1 MSNDHHE
8 HRADDP
14 TLRDKGEKH
23 VDLPLQPSSHMRA
36 GARPPR
42 RGETADQHLLSWTE
56 EDRERAAAF
65 THSDPWRVL
74 RIMGEFVA
82 GFDVLAE
89 IGPGVSVF
97 GSARVN
103 PGDALYEDA
112 RRLGRLLAEAGVTVI
127 TGGGPGLM
135 EATNRGAYEVEGE
148 SVGANIELPFEQG
161 LNDYVNVGLEFR
173 YFFVRKVM
181 FVKYANGF
189 VFFPGGFG
197 TLDELFEVLTLIQT
211 GRLPQ
216 VPVVLFG
223 SDHWT
228 GMMEWVRGTLV
239 RDGRISPQ
247 DLGIFAI
254 SDDVEEIARIMID
267 AVYTQRQSEEQPAP
281 TSTP

>member
-1 MSNDHHE
+1 MSNEHHE
-8 HRADDP
+8 HRADDSA
-14 TLRDKGEKH
+14 LRDKGEKH
-23 VDLPLQPSSHMRA
+23 VDLPLQPGSHPRP
-36 GARPPR
+36 GARPSR
-42 RGETADQHLLSWTE
+42 RGETADQHLLSWTA
-56 EDRERAAAF
+56 EDRERAASF

-74 RIMGEFVA
+74 RITGEFVA
-82 GFDVLAE
+82 GFDALAE
-89 IGPGVSVF
+89 IGPGVSIF

-112 RRLGRLLAEAGVTVI
+112 RRLGRLLAQAGVTVI

-161 LNDYVNVGLEFR
+161 LNPYVDLGVEFR

-211 GRLPQ
+211 GRLPH

-223 SDHWT
+223 GDHWT
-228 GMMEWVRGTLV
+228 GMMEWVRGTLL

-247 DLGIFAI
+247 DLDIFTI
-254 SDDVEEIARIMID
+254 SDDIEEIARIMID
-267 AVYTQRQSEEQPAP
+267 AVYTQRQIEEEPEP